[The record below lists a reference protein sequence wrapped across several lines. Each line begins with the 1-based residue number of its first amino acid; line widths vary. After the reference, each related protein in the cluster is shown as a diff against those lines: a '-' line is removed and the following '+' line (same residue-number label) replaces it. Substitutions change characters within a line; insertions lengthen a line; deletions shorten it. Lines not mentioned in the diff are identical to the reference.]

1 MRIFRVLLILCLGVV
16 FSYAKVC
23 EDYYYKLLEYET
35 RQISMFKTAH
45 KNATDDELWNIAAKE
60 CEGNK
65 PTAIPSCIYL
75 YKNILKQNF
84 ENKNVSKINILNVL
98 DTIAVFYMAEAK
110 NQIKDTEKN
119 FINYKIIIIAKD
131 EEKVAKALYDGGYF
145 TKEQYKTL
153 SDLSEALLTVYTIG
167 ACPNKYDASKPQP
180 FVPDDKINDACL
192 CLLKQP
198 LLIKDEDYLT
208 ATKISELLCKQYKD
222 GGSCLLVGT
231 AYKEGIGVRF
241 NILKAKEYFGLACDY
256 GNQDGCSKYK
266 ALSY

>member
-1 MRIFRVLLILCLGVV
+1 MQVSRILLVLCLGAI
-16 FSYAKVC
+16 FSCAEVC
-23 EDYYYKLLEYET
+23 EDYQYKLQEYEFQ
-35 RQISMFKTAH
+35 QISTFKATH

-75 YKNILKQNF
+75 YKNFLKQNF
-84 ENKNVSKINILNVL
+84 ENKNVAKINIFNVL
-98 DTIAVFYMAEAK
+98 DTIAAFYMAEAK
-110 NQIKDTEKN
+110 KQIKDTEKN
-119 FINYKIIIIAKD
+119 FINYKIIAIARD

-153 SDLSEALLTVYTIG
+153 SDLSEVLLTVCTIS
-167 ACPNKYDASKPQP
+167 ACPIRYDPSKAQP
-180 FVPDDKINDACL
+180 FIPDDKINDACL
-192 CLLKQP
+192 CLLKLP

-208 ATKISELLCKQYKD
+208 AAKLGEILCKKYKD
-222 GGSCLLVGT
+222 GGACLFVGAT
-231 AYKEGIGVRF
+231 YKEGLGVRAS
-241 NILKAKEYFGLACDY
+241 ILKAKEYFGLACDY

>member
-1 MRIFRVLLILCLGVV
+1 M
-16 FSYAKVC
+16 
-23 EDYYYKLLEYET
+23 
-35 RQISMFKTAH
+35 
-45 KNATDDELWNIAAKE
+45 
-60 CEGNK
+60 
-65 PTAIPSCIYL
+65 YL
-75 YKNILKQNF
+75 
-84 ENKNVSKINILNVL
+84 KINILNVL

-153 SDLSEALLTVYTIG
+153 SDLSEALLTVYTIS

-231 AYKEGIGVRF
+231 AYKEGVGVRF
-241 NILKAKEYFGLACDY
+241 DILKAKEYFGLACDY

>member
-1 MRIFRVLLILCLGVV
+1 MQVSRVLLLFFFSFI

-23 EDYYYKLLEYET
+23 EDYQYKLQEYET
-35 RQISMFKTAH
+35 RQILMFKTAH
-45 KNATDDELWNIAAKE
+45 KNATDDELWNIAAKK
-60 CEGNK
+60 CEENE
-65 PTAIPSCIYL
+65 PTAIPACIYL
-75 YKNILKQNF
+75 YRNILKQNF
-84 ENKNVSKINILNVL
+84 ENKNVAKINILNVL

-110 NQIKDTEKN
+110 KQIKDTEKN
-119 FINYKIIIIAKD
+119 FINYKIVVIAQD
-131 EEKVAKALYDGGYF
+131 TEKVTKALYDGGYF

-153 SDLSEALLTVYTIG
+153 SDFSEVMLATYTIS
-167 ACPNKYDASKPQP
+167 ACPIKYDASKPQP
-180 FVPDDKINDACL
+180 FIPDDKINDACL
-192 CLLKQP
+192 CIFKQP

-208 ATKISELLCKQYKD
+208 ATKISEILCKQYKD

-241 NILKAKEYFGLACDY
+241 DILKAKEYFGLACDY

>member
-1 MRIFRVLLILCLGVV
+1 MQVSRVLLLFCFSFI

-23 EDYYYKLLEYET
+23 EDYQYRLQEYET

-84 ENKNVSKINILNVL
+84 ENKNVAKINIFNVL
-98 DTIAVFYMAEAK
+98 DTIAGFYMAEAK
-110 NQIKDTEKN
+110 KQIKDTEKN
-119 FINYKIIIIAKD
+119 FINYKIVIIAQD

-153 SDLSEALLTVYTIG
+153 SDFSEVMLTAYTIS
-167 ACPNKYDASKPQP
+167 ACPIKYDASKPQP
-180 FVPDDKINDACL
+180 FIPDDKINDACL
-192 CLLKQP
+192 CIFKQQ

-208 ATKISELLCKQYKD
+208 ATKINELLCKQYKD
-222 GGSCLLVGT
+222 GGSCLLVGI
-231 AYKEGIGVRF
+231 AYKEGLGVRF
-241 NILKAKEYFGLACDY
+241 DILKAKEYFGLACDY

>member
-1 MRIFRVLLILCLGVV
+1 MQVSRVLLVLCFGVV
-16 FSYAKVC
+16 FSYSKVC
-23 EDYYYKLLEYET
+23 EDYHYKLQEYEFQ
-35 RQISMFKTAH
+35 QISMFKTAH

-98 DTIAVFYMAEAK
+98 DAIAVFYMAEAK

-119 FINYKIIIIAKD
+119 FINYKIIIIAQD

-153 SDLSEALLTVYTIG
+153 SDLSEALLTVYTIS
-167 ACPNKYDASKPQP
+167 ACPFKYDASKAQP
-180 FVPDDKINDACL
+180 FIPDDKINDACL
-192 CLLKQP
+192 CFLKQD
-198 LLIKDEDYLT
+198 LLIKEGDYLT
-208 ATKISELLCKQYKD
+208 ATKISELLCKRYKD
-222 GGSCLLVGT
+222 DTSCLMAGI
-231 AYKEGIGVRF
+231 AYKEGLGVRF
-241 NILKAKEYFGLACDY
+241 DILKAKEYFGLACDY

-266 ALSY
+266 ALYY

>member
-1 MRIFRVLLILCLGVV
+1 MQVSRVLLLFFFSFI

-23 EDYYYKLLEYET
+23 EDYQYKLQEYET
-35 RQISMFKTAH
+35 RQILMFKTAH

-65 PTAIPSCIYL
+65 PTTIPSCIYL

-110 NQIKDTEKN
+110 KQIKDTEKN
-119 FINYKIIIIAKD
+119 FINYKIVVIAQD
-131 EEKVAKALYDGGYF
+131 TEKVTKALYDGGYF

-153 SDLSEALLTVYTIG
+153 SDFSEVMLATYTIS
-167 ACPNKYDASKPQP
+167 ACPIKYDASKPQP
-180 FVPDDKINDACL
+180 FIPDDKINDACL
-192 CLLKQP
+192 CIFKQP

-208 ATKISELLCKQYKD
+208 ATKISEILCKQYKD

-241 NILKAKEYFGLACDY
+241 DILKAKEYFGLACDY
-256 GNQDGCSKYK
+256 GSQDGCSKYK